1 MLRIHSETLQTCRP
15 HPQSSAGWSAHWRPV
30 AALGA
35 AWSTFREGLV
45 AHREYERLRSRGMPH
60 DKALPAALSFGEEP
74 SRRTRRSAKP
84 LFAAGR
90 A

>member
-1 MLRIHSETLQTCRP
+1 MLRIHPETLQACHRY
-15 HPQSSAGWSAHWRPV
+15 PQASAGWATRWRPL

-35 AWSTFREGLV
+35 AWSTFRDGLA

-60 DKALPAALSFGEEP
+60 DKALRQALSFGQEP
-74 SRRTRRSAKP
+74 SRRMPRSAKS